1 MPVLSSY
8 APSSKT
14 LLPEASPPW
23 RRCRSSVSRIAWS
36 LMPDGGNGG
45 GASVEVYSRL
55 AWVSALLRMDRQ
67 LSRIE
72 VDATG

>member
-1 MPVLSSY
+1 MLD
-8 APSSKT
+8 AF
-14 LLPEASPPW
+14 AN
-23 RRCRSSVSRIAWS
+23 RIAWS